1 MSRSKFDF
9 TRCCMQYMDDLFDMI
24 DDLDEELS
32 RTKTDYQ
39 QLDGRFNAVDEMYH
53 TLRDEN
59 EELKKQNESYLKA
72 LRAANTCVDNLSDK
86 IGSIREIIK
95 DCITCAC
102 DEDGREIN
110 FVSTNTDDEFEK
122 LMELL
127 EINEDEYLE

>member
-9 TRCCMQYMDDLFDMI
+9 TKCCLEYMEDLFDMI
-24 DDLDEELS
+24 DDLD
-32 RTKTDYQ
+32 
-39 QLDGRFNAVDEMYH
+39 
-53 TLRDEN
+53 

-102 DEDGREIN
+102 DEDGNEIN
-110 FVSTNTDDEFEK
+110 FVSTNTDYEFKK

>member
-9 TRCCMQYMDDLFDMI
+9 TKCCLEYMEDLFDMI
-24 DDLDEELS
+24 DDLDEELD
-32 RTKTDYQ
+32 RTKAEY

-59 EELKKQNESYLKA
+59 EELRKNNESYLKA
-72 LRAANTCVDNLSDK
+72 LRSANTCVDNLSDK
-86 IGSIREIIK
+86 IGEIRTLIK

-110 FVSTNTDDEFEK
+110 FISTNTDDEFKK